1 MYYDMS
7 KEQVL
12 ADTKYRIEKD
22 SMGELKVPAESNW
35 GPQTQRAVD
44 NFSISNHKMPSG
56 FIRSLALLKWGL
68 ANANNDLELISSEK
82 ASAIAKSA
90 MEIYEG
96 KHLKEF
102 PVDVF
107 QTGSGTS
114 SNMNMNEVIANLA
127 STSTNKIHPNDDVNM
142 GQSSNHVIPSAISVD
157 ASLFVQNELLK
168 SMSHLKNTIDEKANS
183 IGDVAKNGRTHL
195 MDAMPVTFAQE
206 MSAWSAQ
213 IQDSIDQYQ
222 TSLSKLQQLAIGG
235 TAVGTGINADPG
247 MSEKCCMHINELTG
261 MKFRPADNA
270 FQAISSQD
278 ASLILSACNRTLAV
292 ALTKISNDLR
302 WMNSGPLG
310 GLGEITLPA
319 LQPGSSIMPGKVN
332 PVIPESVC
340 MAASQVLGNDLTI
353 THAAQSGNFQLNVML
368 PLIAHNISESL
379 SLLSNACMS
388 LADKAI
394 LDFEVNHENIES
406 MLNRN
411 PILATALNA
420 TIGYEAGA
428 KIVKKAYQEK
438 RSIIDVASEMTDL
451 DSQTLEKILDPV
463 QLTRNK

>member
-1 MYYDMS
+1 MAE
-7 KEQVL
+7 K
-12 ADTKYRIEKD
+12 KFRIEKD
-22 SMGELKVPAESNW
+22 SMGELKVPEESKW

-44 NFSISNHKMPSG
+44 NFQISDYKMPTG

-68 ANANNDLELISSEK
+68 ANANKDLNLLSKEK
-82 ASAIAKSA
+82 ASAIADSA
-90 MEIYEG
+90 MEIYQG
-96 KHLKEF
+96 DHMKEF

-114 SNMNMNEVIANLA
+114 TNMNMNEVISHLA
-127 STSTNKIHPNDDVNM
+127 SSESNAIHPNDDVNM
-142 GQSSNHVIPSAISVD
+142 GQSSNDVIPSAINVDSSLSVKNN
-157 ASLFVQNELLK
+157 LIP
-168 SMSHLKNTIDEKANS
+168 SMKHLRNAIDEKAKS
-183 IGDVAKNGRTHL
+183 IGDIPKNGRTHL
-195 MDAMPVTFAQE
+195 MDAMPVTFSQE

-213 IQDSIDQYQ
+213 IQDAIEQYEQ
-222 TSLSKLQQLAIGG
+222 SMTKIQQLAIGG
-235 TAVGTGINADPG
+235 TAVGTGINADPHL
-247 MSEKCCMHINELTG
+247 SEKCCKHMNNLTG
-261 MKFRPADNA
+261 MEFKPANNS

-278 ASLILSACNRTLAV
+278 AALILSSSNKTLAV

-340 MAASQVLGNDLTI
+340 MVAGKVIGNDLTI

-368 PLIAHNISESL
+368 PLVAHSLSESL
-379 SLLSNACMS
+379 SLLSNACLS

-394 LDFEVNHENIES
+394 KDFEVNQDNIES
-406 MLNRN
+406 MLSRN

-420 TIGYEAGA
+420 TIGYETGA
-428 KIVKKAYQEK
+428 QIVKKAYQEK
-438 RSIIDVASEMTDL
+438 RSIIEVATEMTDL
-451 DSQTLEKILDPV
+451 DSKTLAELLDPV
-463 QLTRNK
+463 KLTRNQ

>member
-1 MYYDMS
+1 
-7 KEQVL
+7 
-12 ADTKYRIEKD
+12 
-22 SMGELKVPAESNW
+22 MGELNVPSDSKW

-44 NFSISNHKMPSG
+44 NFQISDYKMPTG

-68 ANANNDLELISSEK
+68 ANANKDLNLLSKEK
-82 ASAIAKSA
+82 ASAIADSA
-90 MEIYEG
+90 MEIYQG
-96 KHLKEF
+96 DHMKEF

-114 SNMNMNEVIANLA
+114 TNMNMNEVISHLA
-127 STSTNKIHPNDDVNM
+127 SSESNAIHPNDDVNM
-142 GQSSNHVIPSAISVD
+142 GQSSNDVIPSAINVDSSLSVKNN
-157 ASLFVQNELLK
+157 LIP
-168 SMSHLKNTIDEKANS
+168 SMKHLRNAIDEKAKS
-183 IGDVAKNGRTHL
+183 IGDIPKNGRTHL
-195 MDAMPVTFAQE
+195 MDAMPVTFSQE

-213 IQDSIDQYQ
+213 IQDAIEQYEQ
-222 TSLSKLQQLAIGG
+222 SMTKIQQLAIGG
-235 TAVGTGINADPG
+235 TAVGTGINADPHL
-247 MSEKCCMHINELTG
+247 SEKCCKHMNNLTG
-261 MKFRPADNA
+261 MEFKPANNS

-278 ASLILSACNRTLAV
+278 AALILSSSNKTLAV

-340 MAASQVLGNDLTI
+340 MVAGKVIGNDLTI

-368 PLIAHNISESL
+368 PLVAHSLSESL
-379 SLLSNACMS
+379 SLLSNACLS

-394 LDFEVNHENIES
+394 KDFEVNQDNIES
-406 MLNRN
+406 MLSRN

-420 TIGYEAGA
+420 TIGYETGA
-428 KIVKKAYQEK
+428 QIVKKAYQEK
-438 RSIIDVASEMTDL
+438 RSIIEVATEMTDL
-451 DSQTLEKILDPV
+451 DSKTLAELLDPV
-463 QLTRNK
+463 KLTRNQ

>member
-1 MYYDMS
+1 M
-7 KEQVL
+7 
-12 ADTKYRIEKD
+12 ADKKFRIEKD
-22 SMGELKVPAESNW
+22 SMGELKVPTESKW
-35 GPQTQRAVD
+35 GPQTQRAVE
-44 NFSISNHKMPSG
+44 NFDISDHKMPAG

-68 ANANNDLELISSEK
+68 ANSNKDLNLLSAGK
-82 ASAIAKSA
+82 ASAIADSA

-96 KHLKEF
+96 NHLREF

-114 SNMNMNEVIANLA
+114 TNMNMNEVISNLSSTEANPV
-127 STSTNKIHPNDDVNM
+127 HPNDDVNM
-142 GQSSNHVIPSAISVD
+142 GQSSNDVIPSAINVD
-157 ASLFVQNELLK
+157 ASLSVRNNLIP
-168 SMSHLKNTIDEKANS
+168 SMEHLKNVIDQKAKS
-183 IGDVAKNGRTHL
+183 IGDIPKNGRTHL
-195 MDAMPVTFAQE
+195 MDAMPVTFSQE

-213 IQDSIDQYQ
+213 IEDAIAQYEF
-222 TSLSKLQQLAIGG
+222 SLSKLQQLAIGG
-235 TAVGTGINADPG
+235 TAVGTGINADPDL
-247 MSEKCCMHINELTG
+247 SKKCCAHMNKLTG
-261 MKFRPADNA
+261 MEFKPANNS

-278 ASLILSACNRTLAV
+278 AALTLSSCNKTLAV

-310 GLGEITLPA
+310 GLGEITLPT

-340 MAASQVLGNDLTI
+340 MVASQALGNDLTI

-368 PLIAHNISESL
+368 PLIAHSLSESL
-379 SLLSNACMS
+379 SLLSNACLS

-394 LDFEVNHENIES
+394 KDFTVNQENIES
-406 MLNRN
+406 MLSQN

-428 KIVKKAYQEK
+428 QIVKKAYQEK
-438 RSIIDVASEMTDL
+438 RSIIDVATEMTDL
-451 DSQTLEKILDPV
+451 DSDILAELLDPV
-463 QLTRNK
+463 KLTRNQ

>member
-1 MYYDMS
+1 M
-7 KEQVL
+7 
-12 ADTKYRIEKD
+12 ADKKFRIEKD
-22 SMGELKVPAESNW
+22 SMGELNVPTDSKW

-44 NFSISNHKMPSG
+44 NFRISDYKMPAG

-68 ANANNDLELISSEK
+68 ANANKDLNHLSKEK
-82 ASAIAKSA
+82 ASAIADSA
-90 MEIYEG
+90 MEIYQG
-96 KHLKEF
+96 DHLKEF

-114 SNMNMNEVIANLA
+114 TNMNMNEVISHL
-127 STSTNKIHPNDDVNM
+127 SSSESKPIHPNDDVNM
-142 GQSSNHVIPSAISVD
+142 GQSSNDVIPSAINVD
-157 ASLFVQNELLK
+157 ASLSVKNNLIP
-168 SMSHLKNTIDEKANS
+168 SMKHLISTIDEKAKS
-183 IGDVAKNGRTHL
+183 IGDIPKNGRTHL
-195 MDAMPVTFAQE
+195 MDAMPVTFSQE

-213 IQDSIDQYQ
+213 IQDAMEQYEQ
-222 TSLSKLQQLAIGG
+222 SMSKIQQLAIGG
-235 TAVGTGINADPG
+235 TAVGTGINADPDL
-247 MSEKCCMHINELTG
+247 SEKCCMHMNNLTG
-261 MKFRPADNA
+261 MEFRPANNS

-278 ASLILSACNRTLAV
+278 AALILSSSNRTLAV

-340 MAASQVLGNDLTI
+340 MVAGKVFGNDLTI

-368 PLIAHNISESL
+368 PLVAHSLSESL
-379 SLLSNACMS
+379 SLLSNACLS

-394 LDFEVNHENIES
+394 KDFDVNQDNIES
-406 MLNRN
+406 MLSRN

-420 TIGYEAGA
+420 TIGYETGA
-428 KIVKKAYQEK
+428 QIVKKAYQEK
-438 RSIIDVASEMTDL
+438 RSIIEVATEMTDL
-451 DSQTLEKILDPV
+451 DSKTLAELLDPV
-463 QLTRNK
+463 KLTRIQ

>member
-1 MYYDMS
+1 MS
-7 KEQVL
+7 DK
-12 ADTKYRIEKD
+12 KFRIEKD
-22 SMGELKVPAESNW
+22 SMGELNVPADSKW

-44 NFSISNHKMPSG
+44 NFQISDYKMPTG

-68 ANANNDLELISSEK
+68 ANANKDLNLLSKEK
-82 ASAIAKSA
+82 ASAIADSA
-90 MEIYEG
+90 MEIYQG
-96 KHLKEF
+96 DHMKEF

-114 SNMNMNEVIANLA
+114 TNMNMNEVISHLA
-127 STSTNKIHPNDDVNM
+127 SSESNAIHPNDDVNM
-142 GQSSNHVIPSAISVD
+142 GQSSNDVIPSAINVDSSLSVKNN
-157 ASLFVQNELLK
+157 LIP
-168 SMSHLKNTIDEKANS
+168 SMKHLKNAIDEKAKL
-183 IGDVAKNGRTHL
+183 IGDIPKNGRTHL
-195 MDAMPVTFAQE
+195 MDAMPVTFSQE

-213 IQDSIDQYQ
+213 IQDAIEQYEQ
-222 TSLSKLQQLAIGG
+222 SMTKIQQLAIGG
-235 TAVGTGINADPG
+235 TAVGTGINADPHL
-247 MSEKCCMHINELTG
+247 SEKCCKHMNNLTG
-261 MKFRPADNA
+261 MEFKPADNS

-278 ASLILSACNRTLAV
+278 AALILSSSNKTLAV

-340 MAASQVLGNDLTI
+340 MVAGKVFGNDLTI

-368 PLIAHNISESL
+368 PLVAHSLSESL
-379 SLLSNACMS
+379 SLLSNACLS

-394 LDFEVNHENIES
+394 KDFEVNQDNIES
-406 MLNRN
+406 MLSRN

-420 TIGYEAGA
+420 TIGYETGA
-428 KIVKKAYQEK
+428 QIVKKAYQEK
-438 RSIIDVASEMTDL
+438 RSIIEVATEMTDL
-451 DSQTLEKILDPV
+451 DSKTLAELLDPV
-463 QLTRNK
+463 KLTRNQ

>member
-1 MYYDMS
+1 M
-7 KEQVL
+7 
-12 ADTKYRIEKD
+12 ADKKFRIEKD
-22 SMGELKVPAESNW
+22 SMGELNVPTDSKW

-44 NFSISNHKMPSG
+44 NFRISDYKMPAG

-68 ANANNDLELISSEK
+68 ANANKDLNHLSKEK
-82 ASAIAKSA
+82 ASAIADSA
-90 MEIYEG
+90 MEIYQG
-96 KHLKEF
+96 DHLKEF

-114 SNMNMNEVIANLA
+114 TNMNMNEVISHL
-127 STSTNKIHPNDDVNM
+127 SSSESKPIHPNDDVNM
-142 GQSSNHVIPSAISVD
+142 GQSSNDVIPSAINVD
-157 ASLFVQNELLK
+157 ASLSVKNYLIP
-168 SMSHLKNTIDEKANS
+168 SMKHLISTIDEKAKS
-183 IGDVAKNGRTHL
+183 IGDIPKNGRTHL
-195 MDAMPVTFAQE
+195 MDAMPVTFSQE

-213 IQDSIDQYQ
+213 IQDAMEQYEQ
-222 TSLSKLQQLAIGG
+222 SMSKIQQLAIGG
-235 TAVGTGINADPG
+235 TAVGTGINADPDL
-247 MSEKCCMHINELTG
+247 SEKCCMHMNNLTG
-261 MKFRPADNA
+261 MEFRPANNS

-278 ASLILSACNRTLAV
+278 AALILSSSNRTLAV

-340 MAASQVLGNDLTI
+340 MVAGKVFGNDLTI

-368 PLIAHNISESL
+368 PLVAHSLSESL
-379 SLLSNACMS
+379 SLLSNACLS

-394 LDFEVNHENIES
+394 KDFDVNQDNIES
-406 MLNRN
+406 MLSRN

-420 TIGYEAGA
+420 TIGYETGA
-428 KIVKKAYQEK
+428 QIVKKAYQEK
-438 RSIIDVASEMTDL
+438 RSIIEVATEMTDL
-451 DSQTLEKILDPV
+451 DSKTLAELLDPV
-463 QLTRNK
+463 KLTRNQ

>member
-1 MYYDMS
+1 M
-7 KEQVL
+7 
-12 ADTKYRIEKD
+12 ADKKFRIEKD
-22 SMGELKVPAESNW
+22 SMGELNVPTDSKW

-44 NFSISNHKMPSG
+44 NFRISDYKMPAG

-68 ANANNDLELISSEK
+68 ANANKDLNHLSKEK
-82 ASAIAKSA
+82 ASAIADSA
-90 MEIYEG
+90 MEIYQG
-96 KHLKEF
+96 DHLKEF

-114 SNMNMNEVIANLA
+114 TNMNMNEVISHLSSSKSNPV
-127 STSTNKIHPNDDVNM
+127 HPNDDVNM
-142 GQSSNHVIPSAISVD
+142 GQSSNDVIPSAINVD
-157 ASLFVQNELLK
+157 ASLSVKNNLIP
-168 SMSHLKNTIDEKANS
+168 SMKHLISTIDEKAKS
-183 IGDVAKNGRTHL
+183 IGDIPKNGRTHL
-195 MDAMPVTFAQE
+195 MDAMPVTFSQE

-213 IQDSIDQYQ
+213 IQDAMEQYEQ
-222 TSLSKLQQLAIGG
+222 SMSKIQQLAIGG
-235 TAVGTGINADPG
+235 TAVGTGINADPDL
-247 MSEKCCMHINELTG
+247 SEKCCMHMNNLTG
-261 MKFRPADNA
+261 MEFRPANNS

-278 ASLILSACNRTLAV
+278 AALILSSSNRTLAV

-340 MAASQVLGNDLTI
+340 MVAGKVFGNDLTI

-368 PLIAHNISESL
+368 PLVAHSLSESL
-379 SLLSNACMS
+379 SLLSNACLS

-394 LDFEVNHENIES
+394 KDFDVNQDNIES
-406 MLNRN
+406 MLSRN

-420 TIGYEAGA
+420 TIGYETGA
-428 KIVKKAYQEK
+428 QIVKKAYQEK
-438 RSIIDVASEMTDL
+438 RSIIEVATEMTDL
-451 DSQTLEKILDPV
+451 DSKTLAELLDPV
-463 QLTRNK
+463 KLTRNQ

>member
-1 MYYDMS
+1 M
-7 KEQVL
+7 
-12 ADTKYRIEKD
+12 ADKKFRIEKD
-22 SMGELKVPAESNW
+22 SMGELNVPTDSKW

-44 NFSISNHKMPSG
+44 NFRISDYKMPAG

-68 ANANNDLELISSEK
+68 ANANKDLNHLSKEK
-82 ASAIAKSA
+82 ASAIADSA
-90 MEIYEG
+90 MEIYQG
-96 KHLKEF
+96 DHLKEF

-114 SNMNMNEVIANLA
+114 TNMNMNEVMSHLSSSKSNPV
-127 STSTNKIHPNDDVNM
+127 HPNDDVNM
-142 GQSSNHVIPSAISVD
+142 GQSSNDVIPSAINVD
-157 ASLFVQNELLK
+157 ASLSVKNNLIP
-168 SMSHLKNTIDEKANS
+168 SMKHLISTIDEKAKS
-183 IGDVAKNGRTHL
+183 IGDIPKNGRTHL
-195 MDAMPVTFAQE
+195 MDAMPVTFSQE

-213 IQDSIDQYQ
+213 IQDAMEQYEQ
-222 TSLSKLQQLAIGG
+222 SMSKIQQLAIGG
-235 TAVGTGINADPG
+235 TAVGTGINADPDL
-247 MSEKCCMHINELTG
+247 SEKCCMHMNNLTG
-261 MKFRPADNA
+261 MEFRPANNS

-278 ASLILSACNRTLAV
+278 AALILSSSNRTLAV

-340 MAASQVLGNDLTI
+340 MVAGKVFGNDLTI

-368 PLIAHNISESL
+368 PLVAHSLSESL
-379 SLLSNACMS
+379 SLLSNACLS

-394 LDFEVNHENIES
+394 KDFDVNQDNIES
-406 MLNRN
+406 MLSRN

-420 TIGYEAGA
+420 TIGYETGA
-428 KIVKKAYQEK
+428 QIVKKAYQEK
-438 RSIIDVASEMTDL
+438 RSIIEVATEMTDL
-451 DSQTLEKILDPV
+451 DSKTLAELLDPV
-463 QLTRNK
+463 KLTRVQ

>member
-1 MYYDMS
+1 M
-7 KEQVL
+7 
-12 ADTKYRIEKD
+12 ADKKFRIEKD
-22 SMGELKVPAESNW
+22 SMGELNVPTDSKW

-44 NFSISNHKMPSG
+44 NFRISDYKMPAG

-68 ANANNDLELISSEK
+68 ANANKDLNHLSKEK
-82 ASAIAKSA
+82 ASAIADSA
-90 MEIYEG
+90 MEIYQG
-96 KHLKEF
+96 DHLKEF

-114 SNMNMNEVIANLA
+114 TNMNMNEVISHL
-127 STSTNKIHPNDDVNM
+127 SSSESKPVHPNDDVNM
-142 GQSSNHVIPSAISVD
+142 GQSSNDVIPSAINVD
-157 ASLFVQNELLK
+157 ASLSVKNNLIP
-168 SMSHLKNTIDEKANS
+168 SMKHLISTIDEKAKS
-183 IGDVAKNGRTHL
+183 IGDIPKNGRTHL
-195 MDAMPVTFAQE
+195 MDAMPVTFSQE

-213 IQDSIDQYQ
+213 IQDAMEQYEQ
-222 TSLSKLQQLAIGG
+222 SMSKIQQLAIGG
-235 TAVGTGINADPG
+235 TAVGTGINADPDL
-247 MSEKCCMHINELTG
+247 SEKCCMHMNNLTG
-261 MKFRPADNA
+261 MEFRPANNS

-278 ASLILSACNRTLAV
+278 AALILSSSNRTLAV

-340 MAASQVLGNDLTI
+340 MVAGKVFGNDLTI

-368 PLIAHNISESL
+368 PLVAHSLSESL
-379 SLLSNACMS
+379 SLLSNACLS

-394 LDFEVNHENIES
+394 KDFDVNQDNIES
-406 MLNRN
+406 MLSRN

-420 TIGYEAGA
+420 TIGYETGA
-428 KIVKKAYQEK
+428 QIVKKAYQEK
-438 RSIIDVASEMTDL
+438 RSIIEVATEMTDL
-451 DSQTLEKILDPV
+451 DSKTLAELLDPV
-463 QLTRNK
+463 KLTRKQ

>member
-1 MYYDMS
+1 MS
-7 KEQVL
+7 EK
-12 ADTKYRIEKD
+12 KFRIEKD
-22 SMGELKVPAESNW
+22 SMGELKVPADAKW

-44 NFSISNHKMPSG
+44 NFDISDHKMPEG

-68 ANANNDLELISSEK
+68 ANANKDLNLLSEERT
-82 ASAIAKSA
+82 AAITHSA

-96 KHLKEF
+96 NHLAQF
-102 PVDVF
+102 PLDIF

-114 SNMNMNEVIANLA
+114 TNMNMNEVISSLS
-127 STSTNKIHPNDDVNM
+127 STEVDSVHPNDHVNM
-142 GQSSNHVIPSAISVD
+142 GQSSNDVIPSAINVD
-157 ASLFVQNELLK
+157 SSLTVVNQLLP
-168 SMSHLKNTIDEKANS
+168 SMIHLKNSIDEKAKS
-183 IGDVAKNGRTHL
+183 IGDIPKNGRTHL

-213 IQDSIDQYQ
+213 INDAMEQYQ
-222 TSLSKLQQLAIGG
+222 VLLTKLQQLAIGG
-235 TAVGTGINADPG
+235 TAVGTGVNADPNLA
-247 MSEKCCMHINELTG
+247 KQCCIHINKLTG
-261 MKFRPADNA
+261 MEFRPANNS

-278 ASLILSACNRTLAV
+278 ASLMLSSCNRTLAV
-292 ALTKISNDLR
+292 ALMKISNDLR

-340 MAASQVLGNDLTI
+340 MVASQVLGNDLTI

-368 PLIAHNISESL
+368 PLIAHNLSESL
-379 SLLSNACMS
+379 SLLSSACMS

-394 LDFEVNHENIES
+394 KDFEVNQENIQS
-406 MLNRN
+406 MLNKN

-420 TIGYEAGA
+420 TIGYETGA
-428 KIVKKAYQEK
+428 QIVKKAYNEK

-451 DSQTLEKILDPV
+451 DSDTLSQILDPV
-463 QLTRNK
+463 KLTRNQ

>member
-1 MYYDMS
+1 
-7 KEQVL
+7 
-12 ADTKYRIEKD
+12 
-22 SMGELKVPAESNW
+22 MGELNVPSDSKW

-44 NFSISNHKMPSG
+44 NFQISDYKMPTG

-68 ANANNDLELISSEK
+68 ANANKDLNLLSKEK
-82 ASAIAKSA
+82 ASAIADSA
-90 MEIYEG
+90 MEIYQG
-96 KHLKEF
+96 DHMKEF

-114 SNMNMNEVIANLA
+114 TNMNMNEVISHLA
-127 STSTNKIHPNDDVNM
+127 SSESNAIHPNDDVNM
-142 GQSSNHVIPSAISVD
+142 GQSSNDVIPSAINVDSSLSVKNN
-157 ASLFVQNELLK
+157 LIP
-168 SMSHLKNTIDEKANS
+168 SMKHLKNAIDEKAKS
-183 IGDVAKNGRTHL
+183 IGDIPKNGRTHL
-195 MDAMPVTFAQE
+195 MDAMPVTFSQE

-213 IQDSIDQYQ
+213 IQDAIEQYEQ
-222 TSLSKLQQLAIGG
+222 SMTKIQQLAIGG
-235 TAVGTGINADPG
+235 TAVGTGINADPHL
-247 MSEKCCMHINELTG
+247 SEKCCKHMNNLTG
-261 MKFRPADNA
+261 MEFKPANNS

-278 ASLILSACNRTLAV
+278 AALILSSSNKTLAV

-340 MAASQVLGNDLTI
+340 MVAGQVFGNDLTI

-368 PLIAHNISESL
+368 PLVAHSLSESL
-379 SLLSNACMS
+379 SLLSNACLS

-394 LDFEVNHENIES
+394 KDFEVNQDNIES
-406 MLNRN
+406 MLSRN

-420 TIGYEAGA
+420 TIGYETGA
-428 KIVKKAYQEK
+428 QIVKKAYQEK
-438 RSIIDVASEMTDL
+438 RSIIEVATEMTDL
-451 DSQTLEKILDPV
+451 DSKTLAELLDPV
-463 QLTRNK
+463 KLTRNQ

>member
-1 MYYDMS
+1 M
-7 KEQVL
+7 
-12 ADTKYRIEKD
+12 ADKKFRIEKD
-22 SMGELKVPAESNW
+22 SMGELNVPTDSKW

-44 NFSISNHKMPSG
+44 NFRISDYKMPAG

-68 ANANNDLELISSEK
+68 ANANKDLNHLSKEK
-82 ASAIAKSA
+82 ASAIADSA
-90 MEIYEG
+90 MEIYQG
-96 KHLKEF
+96 DHLKEF

-114 SNMNMNEVIANLA
+114 TNMNMNEVISHL
-127 STSTNKIHPNDDVNM
+127 SSSESKPIHPNDDVNM
-142 GQSSNHVIPSAISVD
+142 GQSSNDVIPSAINVD
-157 ASLFVQNELLK
+157 ASLSVKNNLIP
-168 SMSHLKNTIDEKANS
+168 SMKHLISTIDEKAKS
-183 IGDVAKNGRTHL
+183 IGDIPKNGRTHL
-195 MDAMPVTFAQE
+195 MDAMPVTFSQE

-213 IQDSIDQYQ
+213 IQDAMEQYEQ
-222 TSLSKLQQLAIGG
+222 SMSKIQQLAIGG
-235 TAVGTGINADPG
+235 TAVGTGINADPDL
-247 MSEKCCMHINELTG
+247 SEKCCMHMNNLTG
-261 MKFRPADNA
+261 MEFRPANNS

-278 ASLILSACNRTLAV
+278 AALILSSSNRTLAV

-340 MAASQVLGNDLTI
+340 MVAGKVFGNDLTI

-368 PLIAHNISESL
+368 PLVAHSLSESL
-379 SLLSNACMS
+379 SLLSNACLS

-394 LDFEVNHENIES
+394 KDFDVNQDNIES
-406 MLNRN
+406 MLSRN

-420 TIGYEAGA
+420 TIGYETGA
-428 KIVKKAYQEK
+428 QIVKKAYQEK
-438 RSIIDVASEMTDL
+438 RSIIEVATEMTDL
-451 DSQTLEKILDPV
+451 DSKTLAELLDPV
-463 QLTRNK
+463 KLTRVQ

>member
-1 MYYDMS
+1 M
-7 KEQVL
+7 
-12 ADTKYRIEKD
+12 ADKKFRIEKD
-22 SMGELKVPAESNW
+22 SMGELNVPTDSKW

-44 NFSISNHKMPSG
+44 NFRISDYKMPPG

-68 ANANNDLELISSEK
+68 ANANKDLNHLSKEK
-82 ASAIAKSA
+82 ASAIADSA
-90 MEIYEG
+90 MEIYQG
-96 KHLKEF
+96 DHLKEF

-114 SNMNMNEVIANLA
+114 TNMNMNEVISHL
-127 STSTNKIHPNDDVNM
+127 SSSESKPVHPNDDVNM
-142 GQSSNHVIPSAISVD
+142 GQSSNDVIPSAINVD
-157 ASLFVQNELLK
+157 ASLSVKNNLIP
-168 SMSHLKNTIDEKANS
+168 SMKHLISTIDEKAKS
-183 IGDVAKNGRTHL
+183 IGDIPKNGRTHL
-195 MDAMPVTFAQE
+195 MDAMPVTFSQE

-213 IQDSIDQYQ
+213 IQDAMEQYEQ
-222 TSLSKLQQLAIGG
+222 SMSKIQQLAIGG
-235 TAVGTGINADPG
+235 TAVGTGINADPDL
-247 MSEKCCMHINELTG
+247 SEKCCMHMNNLTG
-261 MKFRPADNA
+261 MEFRPANNS

-278 ASLILSACNRTLAV
+278 AALILSSSNRTLAV

-340 MAASQVLGNDLTI
+340 MVAGKVFGNDLTI

-368 PLIAHNISESL
+368 PLVAHSLSESL
-379 SLLSNACMS
+379 SLLSNACLS

-394 LDFEVNHENIES
+394 KDFDVNQDNIES
-406 MLNRN
+406 MLSRN

-420 TIGYEAGA
+420 TIGYETGA
-428 KIVKKAYQEK
+428 QIVKKAYQEK
-438 RSIIDVASEMTDL
+438 RSIIEVATEMTDL
-451 DSQTLEKILDPV
+451 DSKTLAELLDPV
-463 QLTRNK
+463 KLTRNQ

>member
-1 MYYDMS
+1 M
-7 KEQVL
+7 
-12 ADTKYRIEKD
+12 ADKKFRIEKD
-22 SMGELKVPAESNW
+22 SMGELNVPTDSKW

-44 NFSISNHKMPSG
+44 NFRISDYKMPAG

-68 ANANNDLELISSEK
+68 ANANKDLNHLSKEK
-82 ASAIAKSA
+82 ASAIADSA
-90 MEIYEG
+90 MEIYQG
-96 KHLKEF
+96 DHLKEF

-114 SNMNMNEVIANLA
+114 TNMNMNEVISHL
-127 STSTNKIHPNDDVNM
+127 SSSESKPVHPNDDVNM
-142 GQSSNHVIPSAISVD
+142 GQSSNDVIPSAINVD
-157 ASLFVQNELLK
+157 ASLSVKNNLIP
-168 SMSHLKNTIDEKANS
+168 SMKHLISTIDEKAKS
-183 IGDVAKNGRTHL
+183 IGDIPKNGRTHL
-195 MDAMPVTFAQE
+195 MDAMPVTFSQE

-213 IQDSIDQYQ
+213 IQDAMEQYEQ
-222 TSLSKLQQLAIGG
+222 SMSKIQQLAIGG
-235 TAVGTGINADPG
+235 TAVGTGINADPDL
-247 MSEKCCMHINELTG
+247 SEKCCMHMNNLTG
-261 MKFRPADNA
+261 MEFRPANNS

-278 ASLILSACNRTLAV
+278 AALILSSSNRTLAV

-340 MAASQVLGNDLTI
+340 MVAGKVFGNDLTI

-368 PLIAHNISESL
+368 PLVAHSLSESL
-379 SLLSNACMS
+379 SLLSNACLS

-394 LDFEVNHENIES
+394 KDFDVNQDNIES
-406 MLNRN
+406 MLSRN

-420 TIGYEAGA
+420 TIGYETGA
-428 KIVKKAYQEK
+428 QIVKKAYQEK
-438 RSIIDVASEMTDL
+438 RSIIEVATEMTDL
-451 DSQTLEKILDPV
+451 DSKTLAELLDPV
-463 QLTRNK
+463 KLTRNQ